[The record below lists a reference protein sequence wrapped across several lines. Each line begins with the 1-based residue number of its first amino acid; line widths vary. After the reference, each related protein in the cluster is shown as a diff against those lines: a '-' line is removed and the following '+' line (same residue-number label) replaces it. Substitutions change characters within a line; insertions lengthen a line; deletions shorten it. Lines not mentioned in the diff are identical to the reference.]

1 MNESTNPGTTRVE
14 RLTGTILIVDDQP
27 ENLAVL
33 SAVLQPNYRVRA
45 ARSGEQALRVA
56 VSEPKPDLV
65 LLDIMMPDMD
75 GYTVLARLRSNPA
88 TQGIPVIFVTA
99 LGAEAEELHGLE
111 LGAVDYITKPIK
123 PALVLARV
131 HTHLELK
138 VARDALANQN
148 TLLETKVAERTLAL
162 KQAMANLELVHGNL
176 KKAYFGTLLA
186 ISDFAELRGG
196 GIGEHSRRVAE
207 LSRLVAL
214 HMGMDSSE
222 VQDVFVAALLHDVG
236 KISFPDALL
245 DKPVSTMNSEELAIY
260 RRHPTRGSES
270 IRKIESLADIA
281 DMIRHHHER
290 YDGSGFPDQLSGLNI
305 PLGAR
310 IIGAVSDYV
319 SLKSGGLTDQP
330 MSAKESCQ
338 FLLEEQGTRYDPM
351 VIEKLEPILASE
363 ENFEIEEIP
372 VTAPHLHE
380 GMRLTR
386 DVRHPNGF
394 ILLSKDTVMTRRLI
408 DQLVAVEQQTS
419 THVKIF
425 VQREHKPDQPGDRRT
440 PP

>member
-1 MNESTNPGTTRVE
+1 MNESANLDAARVE
-14 RLTGTILIVDDQP
+14 QPAGTILIVDDQP

-33 SAVLQPNYRVRA
+33 SAVLQPHYRVRA
-45 ARSGEQALRVA
+45 ARSGEQGLRVA
-56 VSEPKPDLV
+56 HSAPKPDLV
-65 LLDIMMPDMD
+65 LLDIMMPEMD
-75 GYTVLARLRSNPA
+75 GYTVLNKLRGDPA
-88 TQGIPVIFVTA
+88 TQDIPVIFVTA
-99 LGAEAEELHGLE
+99 LGAESEELHGLE

-131 HTHLELK
+131 RTHLELK
-138 VARDALANQN
+138 IARDALASQN
-148 TLLETKVAERTLAL
+148 SLLETKVTERTLAL
-162 KQAMANLELVHGNL
+162 KQAMDNLELAHGNL
-176 KKAYFGTLLA
+176 KKTYFGTLLA

-196 GIGEHSRRVAE
+196 NIGEHSRRVAE

-214 HMGMDSSE
+214 HLGMDSNE

-236 KISFPDALL
+236 KIGFPDDLL
-245 DKPVSTMNSEELAIY
+245 AKPVSGMNRDELAIY
-260 RRHPTRGSES
+260 RRHPARGAES
-270 IRKIESLADIA
+270 IRKIEALAGIA

-319 SLKSGGLTDQP
+319 SLKNGGLTDQP

-338 FLLEEQGTRYDPM
+338 FLLEEQGSRYDPM

-363 ENFEIEEIP
+363 ENFEIDEIP

-380 GMRLTR
+380 GMVLTR

-394 ILLSKDTVMTRRLI
+394 VLLSKDTVMTRRLI
-408 DQLVAVEQQTS
+408 DQLVAVEQQS
-419 THVKIF
+419 KAHVKIF
-425 VQREHKPDQPGDRRT
+425 VQREHKPS
-440 PP
+440 